1 MKKIIDFDKWL
12 FLKINNDGTSKFL
25 DKLMP
30 VLREPTTWIPL
41 YIFLFLFVVIS
52 FGKKGWWFVL
62 YAIIT
67 VAITDSI
74 SSRIFKPLVG
84 RLRPCC
90 DPDFSSNV
98 RLLVGCGGNESF
110 MSSHAA
116 NHFGLAMFIFITF
129 RSFIGN
135 WAYLFFIWAA
145 AISYAQIYVGVH
157 YPLDVL
163 AGTILGCLVGWTAA
177 NIFRH
182 KNGLLVRRNRNF
194 SYA

>member
-12 FLKINNDGTSKFL
+12 FLKINNEGTSKFL

-67 VAITDSI
+67 VAITDSV

-110 MSSHAA
+110 LSSHAA

-135 WAYLFFIWAA
+135 WAYVFFIWAA

-157 YPLDVL
+157 YPFDVL
-163 AGTILGCLVGWTAA
+163 CGTILGCLVGWASA
-177 NIFRH
+177 NIFQQ
-182 KNGLLVRRNRNF
+182 KNGLLVRRDRNL

>member
-12 FLKINNDGTSKFL
+12 FLKINNDGTCKFL

-67 VAITDSI
+67 VAITDSV

-98 RLLVGCGGNESF
+98 RLLVGCGGKESF
-110 MSSHAA
+110 LSSHAA
-116 NHFGLAMFIFITF
+116 NHFGLAMFIFIAF

-135 WAYLFFIWAA
+135 WAYIFFIWAA

-157 YPLDVL
+157 YPFDVL
-163 AGTILGCLVGWTAA
+163 GGTILGCLVGWAMA
-177 NIFRH
+177 NIFQH